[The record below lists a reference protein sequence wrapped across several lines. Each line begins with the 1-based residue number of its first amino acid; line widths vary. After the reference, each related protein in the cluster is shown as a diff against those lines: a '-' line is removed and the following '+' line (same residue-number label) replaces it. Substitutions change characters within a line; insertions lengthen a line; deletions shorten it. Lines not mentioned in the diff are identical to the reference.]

1 MTDDLTPPPV
11 TPSPLTQ
18 SPTAAATPLLGR
30 MHPVAFATLALGV
43 VFVLYQLVGGAAT
56 LLLAGGRITTDTIAL
71 VRWSTLVGQ
80 ILFILVPTI
89 VLVRLRGE
97 PVLPYLRIRLPEV
110 HQILLSVVA
119 VFFLQQM
126 LQGYMT
132 LQDAIPLPDVV
143 RRYVEMFRKMFE
155 ETYEMLVSASN
166 PWEFVFVVVTVA
178 LVPAFA
184 EELLFRGLVQTS
196 FSRVTGGLSAAAVT
210 GMIFGAYHLNPFSI
224 VPLVVLG
231 FYFGFL
237 VHRSGSVFV
246 AASAHF
252 MNNFVACAAVYLQLG
267 DDFMI
272 VAPRGG
278 TSPSDQ
284 LMNFVVS
291 AFAFSAA
298 TLLFV
303 RSTGEKHP

>member
-1 MTDDLTPPPV
+1 MTDDLTPRPGAPSPV
-11 TPSPLTQ
+11 TPASGLPM
-18 SPTAAATPLLGR
+18 LGR
-30 MHPVAFATLALGV
+30 MHPAAFAILALGA

-56 LLLAGGRITTDTIAL
+56 LLLAGGRITTDTISL
-71 VRWSTLVGQ
+71 VRWSTLIGQ

-97 PVLPYLRIRLPEV
+97 PVLPYLKIRLPETR
-110 HQILLSVVA
+110 QILLSVVA

-166 PWEFVFVVVTVA
+166 PWEFLFVVVTVA

-184 EELLFRGLVQTS
+184 EELLFRGLVQSS
-196 FSRVTGGLSAAAVT
+196 FARVTGGMTAAGVT

-252 MNNFVACAAVYLQLG
+252 MNNFVACAAVYLHLG
-267 DDFMI
+267 DDFMVI
-272 VAPRGG
+272 APTGG
-278 TSPSDQ
+278 MSASVQ
-284 LMNFVVS
+284 LLNFAVS

-298 TLLFV
+298 TFLFV
-303 RSTGEKHP
+303 RSTGEKRP

>member
-1 MTDDLTPPPV
+1 
-11 TPSPLTQ
+11 
-18 SPTAAATPLLGR
+18 
-30 MHPVAFATLALGV
+30 
-43 VFVLYQLVGGAAT
+43 
-56 LLLAGGRITTDTIAL
+56 
-71 VRWSTLVGQ
+71 
-80 ILFILVPTI
+80 
-89 VLVRLRGE
+89 
-97 PVLPYLRIRLPEV
+97 
-110 HQILLSVVA
+110 
-119 VFFLQQM
+119 
-126 LQGYMT
+126 MT

-196 FSRVTGGLSAAAVT
+196 FSRVTGGLTAAAVT

-252 MNNFVACAAVYLQLG
+252 MNNFVACAAVYLHLG
-267 DDFMI
+267 DDFMVI
-272 VAPRGG
+272 APTGEM
-278 TSPSDQ
+278 SPSVQ
-284 LMNFVVS
+284 LMNFAVS

-303 RSTGEKHP
+303 RSTREKQP

>member
-1 MTDDLTPPPV
+1 M
-11 TPSPLTQ
+11 
-18 SPTAAATPLLGR
+18 
-30 MHPVAFATLALGV
+30 
-43 VFVLYQLVGGAAT
+43 
-56 LLLAGGRITTDTIAL
+56 
-71 VRWSTLVGQ
+71 
-80 ILFILVPTI
+80 
-89 VLVRLRGE
+89 
-97 PVLPYLRIRLPEV
+97 
-110 HQILLSVVA
+110 
-119 VFFLQQM
+119 
-126 LQGYMT
+126 
-132 LQDAIPLPDVV
+132 
-143 RRYVEMFRKMFE
+143 
-155 ETYEMLVSASN
+155 
-166 PWEFVFVVVTVA
+166 VVTVA

-196 FSRVTGGLSAAAVT
+196 FARVTGGLTAAAVT

-272 VAPRGG
+272 VAPAGRGS
-278 TSPSDQ
+278 SPSVQ
-284 LMNFVVS
+284 LMNFAVS